1 MGNNSI
7 FVVKQHFLKSVN
19 MSKLFMLHYKR
30 LTKQKRLR
38 LGNAFVEGLC
48 LQCVDRRLILF
59 LPFP

>member
-7 FVVKQHFLKSVN
+7 FVVKQPLKSVN

-30 LTKQKRLR
+30 LTRQKRLR
-38 LGNAFVEGLC
+38 SGNVFVEGRC
-48 LQCVDRRLILF
+48 LQCVDRRLIHF

>member
-7 FVVKQHFLKSVN
+7 FVVKQPLKSVN

-30 LTKQKRLR
+30 LTGQKRLR
-38 LGNAFVEGLC
+38 SGNAYVEGRC
-48 LQCVDRRLILF
+48 LQCVDRRLIHF